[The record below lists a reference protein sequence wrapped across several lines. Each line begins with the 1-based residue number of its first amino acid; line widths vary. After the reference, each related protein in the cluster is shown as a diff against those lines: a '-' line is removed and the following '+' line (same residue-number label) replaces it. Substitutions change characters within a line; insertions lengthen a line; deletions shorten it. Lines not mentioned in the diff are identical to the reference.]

1 MFLEVSNKDVRCRT
15 TRSPQLNG
23 STAIGKE
30 LHHAMDNPRTIPPQ
44 LDRLRMHY
52 WANANASELAAGLRA
67 ALDRMNVKKATP

>member
-1 MFLEVSNKDVRCRT
+1 
-15 TRSPQLNG
+15 
-23 STAIGKE
+23 
-30 LHHAMDNPRTIPPQ
+30 MDNPRTIPPQ